1 MIFKRKEELK
11 VSVIIPVYN
20 QEELVIRCLD
30 SIPKRKDIEII
41 VINDGSTDNTILS
54 LEKYQMEVYD
64 KLKIITYDT
73 NKGVSYARNQGL
85 KVAKGEYILMI
96 DSDDYIFPN
105 EFERIMDK
113 YLKGRDMIF
122 YNMEDNA
129 GNVYHCSENLY
140 MNRWGMFK
148 FIRRDF
154 IKRLRFTVGK
164 QYAED
169 KEFTMKL
176 LDRNPRLTFTGLTMY
191 HYNYPRSGSLTAI
204 GEHRD

>member
-1 MIFKRKEELK
+1 MFFKRKKELK

-54 LEKYQMEVYD
+54 LEKYQEEVYEN
-64 KLKIITYDT
+64 LKIITYDK

-85 KVAKGEYILMI
+85 KVAKGEYILMV

-113 YLKGRDMIF
+113 YLKGRDMIY
-122 YNMEDNA
+122 YNMEDNYHK
-129 GNVYHCSENLY
+129 VYTCNEQNY
-140 MNRWGMFK
+140 ICRWGMFK

-154 IKRLRFTVGK
+154 IKRLRFSVGK

-176 LDRNPRLTFTGLTMY
+176 LDRNPRLVFTGLTMY
-191 HYNYPRSGSLTAI
+191 HYNYPRSGSLSAI
-204 GEHRD
+204 GENRG

>member
-1 MIFKRKEELK
+1 MFFKRKKELK

-20 QEELVIRCLD
+20 QQDLVIRCLD
-30 SIPKRKDIEII
+30 SVPKRKDIEII

-54 LEKYQMEVYD
+54 LQKYQDEVYEN
-64 KLKIITYDT
+64 LKIITYDK

-85 KVAKGEYILMI
+85 KVAKGEYILML
-96 DSDDYIFPN
+96 DSDDYIFSN

-113 YLKGRDMIF
+113 YLKGRDMIY
-122 YNMEDNA
+122 YNMEDNNK
-129 GNVYHCSENLY
+129 NVYTCNEQNY
-140 MNRWGMFK
+140 TCRWGMFK

-154 IKRLRFTVGK
+154 IKKLRFRVGK

-176 LDRNPRLTFTGLTMY
+176 LDRDPRLTFTGLTMY
-191 HYNYPRSGSLTAI
+191 HYNYPRSGSLSAI
-204 GEHRD
+204 GENRG